1 MPTNQ
6 GGYADKHRRK
16 EKISDEEAERRDDDV
31 HGDVHVQHVHVS
43 SRSNWSTDFPGQYDV
58 LLKQD
63 ETPSQTAEGR
73 LTCRCFFVAYL
84 CMNQEVVICQTKQN
98 ECVRWTQRIMIRSG
112 AAGKGV
118 LKHTSSL
125 QTLHLMRKG
134 DKHHEKA

>member
-31 HGDVHVQHVHVS
+31 HGDVHVQHVHVP

-84 CMNQEVVICQTKQN
+84 CMNEEVVI
-98 ECVRWTQRIMIRSG
+98 
-112 AAGKGV
+112 
-118 LKHTSSL
+118 
-125 QTLHLMRKG
+125 
-134 DKHHEKA
+134 

>member
-16 EKISDEEAERRDDDV
+16 EKLSDEEAERRDDDV

-73 LTCRCFFVAYL
+73 LTCRCFFVSL
-84 CMNQEVVICQTKQN
+84 KGVDRKWPGCPN
-98 ECVRWTQRIMIRSG
+98 ECVRRTQSIMIRHG
-112 AAGKGV
+112 AAGKN
-118 LKHTSSL
+118 
-125 QTLHLMRKG
+125 
-134 DKHHEKA
+134 AI

>member
-1 MPTNQ
+1 MIPSFLADRRNAKKGVDKWKRKRYHANQ
-6 GGYADKHRRK
+6 PRRVRRQVQRK

-84 CMNQEVVICQTKQN
+84 CMNEEVVI
-98 ECVRWTQRIMIRSG
+98 
-112 AAGKGV
+112 
-118 LKHTSSL
+118 
-125 QTLHLMRKG
+125 
-134 DKHHEKA
+134 